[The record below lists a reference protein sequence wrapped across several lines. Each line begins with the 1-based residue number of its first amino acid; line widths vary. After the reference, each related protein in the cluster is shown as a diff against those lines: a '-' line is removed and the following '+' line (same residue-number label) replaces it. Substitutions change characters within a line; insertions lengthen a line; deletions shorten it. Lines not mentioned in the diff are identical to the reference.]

1 MYKQFLLW
9 LMRTS
14 FYKYLILHIIPYI
27 RFSMYYTSIRGW
39 KYQRG
44 YVKLQKGDIILT
56 RDKSKL
62 TGLLISGIWSHAALC
77 VDKGSEWEV
86 SEMTH
91 TNYTKSCFFD
101 ICKEADVV
109 AIYRCR
115 DWDPE
120 YTEKVIEKCK
130 TFQNEK
136 YDITFTLGVEAL
148 YCSELVYQSDFERR
162 SKFNVEDIAGLG
174 RPYISPTGL
183 SKIINY
189 DLIWNSDF
197 EKI

>member
-1 MYKQFLLW
+1 MS
-9 LMRTS
+9 TS
-14 FYKYLILHIIPYI
+14 IYRYLILRVVPYI

-44 YVKLQKGDIILT
+44 YNKLQKGDIILT
-56 RDKSKL
+56 KDKSKL
-62 TGLLISGIWSHAALC
+62 TGFLIPGEWSHAALC
-77 VDKGSEWEV
+77 VDKESEWEV

-101 ICKEADVV
+101 ICKEADNV
-109 AIYRCR
+109 AIYRCK

-130 TFQNEK
+130 TFQDEK
-136 YDITFTLGVEAL
+136 YDVTFTLGVEAL
-148 YCSELVYQSDFERR
+148 YCSELVYQSDFEKR
-162 SKFNVEDIAGLG
+162 SKFNIEDIAGLG

-183 SKIINY
+183 SKIENY
-189 DLIWNSDF
+189 ELVWNSSL